1 MNKTFKI
8 KTEKII
14 SLIESR
20 DQKGISALYDQYS
33 GALLGVIIRIVKNKE
48 LAEEILQKTF
58 LKVWEKISSYDSN
71 KSNLFTWIVSIARN
85 TAIDHV
91 RLKGFSNL
99 QKTDSLDTS
108 VYDINTTNI
117 ETDGI
122 DVKMLLSK
130 LDEKYKIVLDMM
142 YLQGYSQS
150 EISKKLDIPLG
161 TVKTRAKAAIKIL
174 RQELINEKN
183 LFFGI
188 LFNLILFFSLI

>member
-1 MNKTFKI
+1 LNKTFKI